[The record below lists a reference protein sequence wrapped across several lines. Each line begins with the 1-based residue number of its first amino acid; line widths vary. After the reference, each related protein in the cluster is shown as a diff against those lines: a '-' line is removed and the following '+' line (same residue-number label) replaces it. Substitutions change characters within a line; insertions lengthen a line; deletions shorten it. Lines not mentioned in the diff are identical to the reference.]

1 MSAGLKVHLECLL
14 TVFLEVFVHVLG
26 QYCLFSFL
34 VALSASAS
42 WSWARVYCGR
52 VKVNSGIFESTK
64 VLIDPPPAGPDF
76 SAACFVDLSA
86 SRFPPVCGVSPFW

>member
-14 TVFLEVFVHVLG
+14 TVFLEVFDHVPE

-52 VKVNSGIFESTK
+52 VRVNSGIVESTK
-64 VLIDPPPAGPDF
+64 VLIDVPPAAPNF
-76 SAACFVDLSA
+76 SAVCFAALSA
-86 SRFPPVCGVSPFW
+86 SQFPHVCGVSSFR